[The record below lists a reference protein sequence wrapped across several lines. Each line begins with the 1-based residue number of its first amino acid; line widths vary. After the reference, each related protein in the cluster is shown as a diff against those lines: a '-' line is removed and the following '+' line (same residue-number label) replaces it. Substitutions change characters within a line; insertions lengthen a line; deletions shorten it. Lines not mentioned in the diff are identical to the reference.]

1 LAAKLDLEVGES
13 LLTIVVPVHNMSGR
27 LANLSKWLDEAHA
40 QNVKVILVH
49 DESQDSTR
57 TELLQL
63 LEIKKSLN
71 FLLLEAN
78 VQSPGLA
85 RNLGLEIVDTPW
97 FSFVDSDDFVYVS
110 SIIKLIGEVELSRCE
125 IGIGS
130 YISSDLRSGAE
141 RVVKPPDAKLD
152 AIALHLVKK
161 MGLWRFVFSTK
172 FFGDIRFTK
181 HKMGEDYLYTNLVLN
196 RTNQIFTSSQIVYKY
211 FHGGRGNLTSNQ
223 SVMSEMIGIVKLIK
237 NLEPVTRIA
246 VAFKAFAIQKLTLS
260 VLKNLTAQER
270 LFEKFRLL
278 TNLISHPMYLVRLL
292 VSLKSDRNDLYNE

>member
-1 LAAKLDLEVGES
+1 MDLEVGKS

-49 DESQDSTR
+49 DESQDATR

-63 LEIKKSLN
+63 LELKKSIN
-71 FLLLEAN
+71 FSLIETN

-97 FSFVDSDDFVYVS
+97 FSFADADDFVYVS
-110 SIIKLIGEVELSRCE
+110 SILKLLGETELSDCE

-141 RVVKPPDAKLD
+141 GVVKPPDSKED

-181 HKMGEDYLYTNLVLN
+181 HKMGEDFLYTNLVLN
-196 RTNQIFTSSQIVYKY
+196 RTNQVFTSSQVVYKY
-211 FHGGRGNLTSNQ
+211 FHGGSGNLTSNQ

-237 NLEPVTRIA
+237 SLEPVTRIA
-246 VAFKAFAIQKLTLS
+246 MAFKAFAIQKLTLS
-260 VLKNLTAQER
+260 LLKNLAAQEK
-270 LFEKFRLL
+270 LVEKYKLL
-278 TNLISHPMYLVRLL
+278 TNLISRPIYLARLL
-292 VSLKSDRNDLYNE
+292 MSLKSDRNDFNNE